1 MKKWLLLISGLLMA
15 PSLLAAVT
23 LTVPMNYQLL
33 AVQGKHLPSAVNNIA
48 LSAGQQSVLVQ
59 FISQENPYN
68 VNELSALVRSKPIRI
83 DFIAPEQGEIKL
95 KPPILTTPDDIKR
108 YAKQPSFSLIDE
120 KNDKVAYQAQLL
132 TVQGSPLN
140 ADYNDMLAKSLG
152 LPAVKKMEMTPLSGS
167 SSQTSPSTAQQP
179 QLNSEANVP
188 AAGDASQDRISQL
201 KAQFMAASPQERKAF
216 LSWAVSQ

>member
-33 AVQGKHLPSAVNNIA
+33 AVQGKHLPGA
-48 LSAGQQSVLVQ
+48 LNSIQLPAGRQSVLVQ

-83 DFIAPEQGEIKL
+83 DFVAPEQGEIKL

-108 YAKQPSFSLIDE
+108 YAKQPSFSLLNE
-120 KNDKVAYQAQLL
+120 KNGEVAYQAQML

-167 SSQTSPSTAQQP
+167 SPQAGPSVGQQP
-179 QLNSEANVP
+179 QPNSDATVP

>member
-1 MKKWLLLISGLLMA
+1 MRKWLLLISGLLMA

-33 AVQGKHLPSAVNNIA
+33 AVQGKHLPSALNNIA

-68 VNELSALVRSKPIRI
+68 VNELSALIRSKPIRI
-83 DFIAPEQGEIKL
+83 DFVAPEQGEIKL

-108 YAKQPSFSLIDE
+108 YAEQPSFSLINE
-120 KNDKVAYQAQLL
+120 KSIEVAYQAQML

-140 ADYNDMLAKSLG
+140 ADYNELLAKSLG
-152 LPAVKKMEMTPLSGS
+152 LSSVKKIEMTQLPGSSLQASPSSAPQSQPNSGSTTPAV
-167 SSQTSPSTAQQP
+167 
-179 QLNSEANVP
+179 
-188 AAGDASQDRISQL
+188 GDAAQERMQQL
-201 KAQFMAASPQERKAF
+201 KAQFMAASPAERKAF